1 MLSPS
6 INLTVLPPSTFSAV
20 SLLATTF
27 QAANS
32 LTCCLP
38 SGVKLLKSRSA
49 ALSTL
54 PLVASS
60 SLTVTSSPLATVVRP
75 FSPFT
80 LNFTSP
86 VLKDFS
92 SVEPELPPKKI
103 LRPIAAVFWAILALL
118 EAISPLFIAISLA
131 FLVIAS
137 LLSAIF
143 CLLSEIASAFLPIL
157 SVLAAISALFAAILS
172 LLVAILPAFLAIAV
186 LFVSIAV
193 LLASALS
200 STFFNWE
207 TLTAS
212 LSATPSATLA
222 TFKFPALIPLSPSI
236 FTVSLPPALLKEAL
250 FNLERSFFKATEIF
264 LSFLATATLSSPEKS
279 TVLPFSTATGVDS
292 PLAERFQPYL
302 F

>member
-49 ALSTL
+49 AFSIL
-54 PLVASS
+54 PLVVSS

-92 SVEPELPPKKI
+92 SVEPELPPKEI
-103 LRPIAAVFWAILALL
+103 LRPIAVVFLSMLALL
-118 EAISPLFIAISLA
+118 VAMLSLLVAIS
-131 FLVIAS
+131 V
-137 LLSAIF
+137 
-143 CLLSEIASAFLPIL
+143 
-157 SVLAAISALFAAILS
+157 LFAAILS
-172 LLVAILPAFLAIAV
+172 LLVAISTAFL
-186 LFVSIAV
+186 SIAV
-193 LLASALS
+193 LLSAIFCLLSAMASAFLPILS
-200 STFFNWE
+200 V
-207 TLTAS
+207 
-212 LSATPSATLA
+212 LSAILALFSAT
-222 TFKFPALIPLSPSI
+222 
-236 FTVSLPPALLKEAL
+236 
-250 FNLERSFFKATEIF
+250 
-264 LSFLATATLSSPEKS
+264 
-279 TVLPFSTATGVDS
+279 
-292 PLAERFQPYL
+292 
-302 F
+302 

>member
-27 QAANS
+27 HAAKP

-49 ALSTL
+49 ALSIL
-54 PLVASS
+54 PLVVSS

-92 SVEPELPPKKI
+92 LVEPELPPKEI
-103 LRPIAAVFWAILALL
+103 LRAIAVVFLSMLA
-118 EAISPLFIAISLA
+118 
-131 FLVIAS
+131 
-137 LLSAIF
+137 
-143 CLLSEIASAFLPIL
+143 
-157 SVLAAISALFAAILS
+157 
-172 LLVAILPAFLAIAV
+172 LLVAISPAFLSIAV
-186 LFVSIAV
+186 LFVLIAV

-200 STFFNWE
+200 STFFN
-207 TLTAS
+207 
-212 LSATPSATLA
+212 
-222 TFKFPALIPLSPSI
+222 
-236 FTVSLPPALLKEAL
+236 
-250 FNLERSFFKATEIF
+250 
-264 LSFLATATLSSPEKS
+264 
-279 TVLPFSTATGVDS
+279 
-292 PLAERFQPYL
+292 
-302 F
+302 

>member
-6 INLTVLPPSTFSAV
+6 INLTVLPPSTFSAI

-27 QAANS
+27 QAAKS

-92 SVEPELPPKKI
+92 SVEPELPPKEI
-103 LRPIAAVFWAILALL
+103 LR
-118 EAISPLFIAISLA
+118 
-131 FLVIAS
+131 
-137 LLSAIF
+137 
-143 CLLSEIASAFLPIL
+143 
-157 SVLAAISALFAAILS
+157 
-172 LLVAILPAFLAIAV
+172 AIA
-186 LFVSIAV
+186 
-193 LLASALS
+193 
-200 STFFNWE
+200 
-207 TLTAS
+207 
-212 LSATPSATLA
+212 
-222 TFKFPALIPLSPSI
+222 
-236 FTVSLPPALLKEAL
+236 TV
-250 FNLERSFFKATEIF
+250 F
-264 LSFLATATLSSPEKS
+264 
-279 TVLPFSTATGVDS
+279 
-292 PLAERFQPYL
+292 
-302 F
+302 

>member
-49 ALSTL
+49 AFSIL
-54 PLVASS
+54 PLVVSS

-92 SVEPELPPKKI
+92 SVEPELPPKEI
-103 LRPIAAVFWAILALL
+103 LRAIAVVFLSMLSLL
-118 EAISPLFIAISLA
+118 VAISLA
-131 FLVIAS
+131 FLVIAA

-143 CLLSEIASAFLPIL
+143 C
-157 SVLAAISALFAAILS
+157 LFAAILS
-172 LLVAILPAFLAIAV
+172 LLVAISPAFL
-186 LFVSIAV
+186 SIAV
-193 LLASALS
+193 LLSAIFCLLSAMASAFLPILS
-200 STFFNWE
+200 V
-207 TLTAS
+207 
-212 LSATPSATLA
+212 LSAILALFSAT
-222 TFKFPALIPLSPSI
+222 
-236 FTVSLPPALLKEAL
+236 
-250 FNLERSFFKATEIF
+250 
-264 LSFLATATLSSPEKS
+264 
-279 TVLPFSTATGVDS
+279 
-292 PLAERFQPYL
+292 
-302 F
+302 

>member
-49 ALSTL
+49 AFSIL
-54 PLVASS
+54 PLVVSS

-92 SVEPELPPKKI
+92 SVEPELPPKEI
-103 LRPIAAVFWAILALL
+103 LRPIAVVFLSMLALL
-118 EAISPLFIAISLA
+118 VAMLSLLVAISVLFAAILSLLVAISTA
-131 FLVIAS
+131 FLSIAV

-143 CLLSEIASAFLPIL
+143 CLLSAIASAFLPIL
-157 SVLAAISALFAAILS
+157 SVLSAILALFS
-172 LLVAILPAFLAIAV
+172 D
-186 LFVSIAV
+186 
-193 LLASALS
+193 
-200 STFFNWE
+200 T
-207 TLTAS
+207 
-212 LSATPSATLA
+212 
-222 TFKFPALIPLSPSI
+222 
-236 FTVSLPPALLKEAL
+236 
-250 FNLERSFFKATEIF
+250 
-264 LSFLATATLSSPEKS
+264 
-279 TVLPFSTATGVDS
+279 
-292 PLAERFQPYL
+292 
-302 F
+302 

>member
-6 INLTVLPPSTFSAV
+6 INLTVLPPSTFSAI

-27 QAANS
+27 QAAKS

-92 SVEPELPPKKI
+92 LVEPELPPKEI
-103 LRPIAAVFWAILALL
+103 LRAIAVVFLSILSLFLAILSLL
-118 EAISPLFIAISLA
+118 VAMSPVFLSIAD
-131 FLVIAS
+131 

-143 CLLSEIASAFLPIL
+143 CLLSAIL
-157 SVLAAISALFAAILS
+157 SLLVAISALFAAILS
-172 LLVAILPAFLAIAV
+172 LLVAISTAFL
-186 LFVSIAV
+186 SIAV
-193 LLASALS
+193 LLSAIFCLLSAMASAFLPILS
-200 STFFNWE
+200 VLSVILALF
-207 TLTAS
+207 
-212 LSATPSATLA
+212 SAT
-222 TFKFPALIPLSPSI
+222 
-236 FTVSLPPALLKEAL
+236 
-250 FNLERSFFKATEIF
+250 
-264 LSFLATATLSSPEKS
+264 
-279 TVLPFSTATGVDS
+279 
-292 PLAERFQPYL
+292 
-302 F
+302 

>member
-27 QAANS
+27 QAARS

-75 FSPFT
+75 FSPLT

-92 SVEPELPPKKI
+92 SVEPELPPKEI
-103 LRPIAAVFWAILALL
+103 LRAIAVVFLSMLA
-118 EAISPLFIAISLA
+118 
-131 FLVIAS
+131 
-137 LLSAIF
+137 
-143 CLLSEIASAFLPIL
+143 
-157 SVLAAISALFAAILS
+157 
-172 LLVAILPAFLAIAV
+172 LLVAISPAFLAIAV

-200 STFFNWE
+200 STFFN
-207 TLTAS
+207 
-212 LSATPSATLA
+212 
-222 TFKFPALIPLSPSI
+222 
-236 FTVSLPPALLKEAL
+236 
-250 FNLERSFFKATEIF
+250 
-264 LSFLATATLSSPEKS
+264 
-279 TVLPFSTATGVDS
+279 
-292 PLAERFQPYL
+292 
-302 F
+302 

>member
-27 QAANS
+27 QAAKS

-92 SVEPELPPKKI
+92 LVEPELPPKEI
-103 LRPIAAVFWAILALL
+103 LRPIAVVFLSMLSLL
-118 EAISPLFIAISLA
+118 VAISLA
-131 FLVIAS
+131 FLVIAA

-143 CLLSEIASAFLPIL
+143 C
-157 SVLAAISALFAAILS
+157 LFAAILS
-172 LLVAILPAFLAIAV
+172 LLVAISPAFL
-186 LFVSIAV
+186 SIAV
-193 LLASALS
+193 LLSAIFCLLSAILSLLVVISAAFLSIAVLLSAIFCLLSAMASAFLPILS
-200 STFFNWE
+200 V
-207 TLTAS
+207 
-212 LSATPSATLA
+212 LSAIL
-222 TFKFPALIPLSPSI
+222 
-236 FTVSLPPALLKEAL
+236 AL
-250 FNLERSFFKATEIF
+250 F
-264 LSFLATATLSSPEKS
+264 S
-279 TVLPFSTATGVDS
+279 TT
-292 PLAERFQPYL
+292 
-302 F
+302 

>member
-6 INLTVLPPSTFSAV
+6 INLTVLPPSTFSAI

-27 QAANS
+27 QAAKS

-92 SVEPELPPKKI
+92 LVEPELPPKEI
-103 LRPIAAVFWAILALL
+103 LRAIAVVFLSILSLFLAILSLL
-118 EAISPLFIAISLA
+118 VAMSPVFLSIAD
-131 FLVIAS
+131 

-143 CLLSEIASAFLPIL
+143 CLLSAIL
-157 SVLAAISALFAAILS
+157 SLLVAISALFAAILS
-172 LLVAILPAFLAIAV
+172 LLVAISTAFL
-186 LFVSIAV
+186 SIAV
-193 LLASALS
+193 LLSAIFCLLSAMASAFLPILS
-200 STFFNWE
+200 V
-207 TLTAS
+207 
-212 LSATPSATLA
+212 LSAILALFSAT
-222 TFKFPALIPLSPSI
+222 
-236 FTVSLPPALLKEAL
+236 
-250 FNLERSFFKATEIF
+250 
-264 LSFLATATLSSPEKS
+264 
-279 TVLPFSTATGVDS
+279 
-292 PLAERFQPYL
+292 
-302 F
+302 

>member
-49 ALSTL
+49 AFSIL
-54 PLVASS
+54 PLVVSS

-92 SVEPELPPKKI
+92 SVEPELPPKEI
-103 LRPIAAVFWAILALL
+103 LRPIAVVFLSMLALL
-118 EAISPLFIAISLA
+118 VAMLSLLVAISVLFAAILSLLVAISTA
-131 FLVIAS
+131 FLSIAV

-143 CLLSEIASAFLPIL
+143 CLLSAIASAFLPIL
-157 SVLAAISALFAAILS
+157 SVLSEIVTLF
-172 LLVAILPAFLAIAV
+172 F
-186 LFVSIAV
+186 
-193 LLASALS
+193 
-200 STFFNWE
+200 
-207 TLTAS
+207 
-212 LSATPSATLA
+212 AT
-222 TFKFPALIPLSPSI
+222 
-236 FTVSLPPALLKEAL
+236 
-250 FNLERSFFKATEIF
+250 
-264 LSFLATATLSSPEKS
+264 
-279 TVLPFSTATGVDS
+279 
-292 PLAERFQPYL
+292 
-302 F
+302 